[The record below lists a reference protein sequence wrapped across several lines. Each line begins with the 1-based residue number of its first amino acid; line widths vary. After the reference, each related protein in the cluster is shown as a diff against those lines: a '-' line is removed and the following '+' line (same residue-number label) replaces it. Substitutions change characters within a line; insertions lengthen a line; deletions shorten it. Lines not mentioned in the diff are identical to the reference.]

1 MAGHASQERGV
12 ITGINV
18 TPLVDITLVL
28 LIVLMVTAK
37 VLVTPAVPM
46 HLPEASHTQDVPL
59 VFSVLMDPSGRVIV
73 NGHEMTD
80 DLSLLATA
88 TRERREHADLRAV
101 IQADGDTTHRRVIAI
116 LDLLHRAGIDDVAFA
131 AQPAATT
138 QGAAP

>member
-1 MAGHASQERGV
+1 MGAHSSQERGV

-46 HLPEASHTQDVPL
+46 HLPEASHTVDVPL
-59 VFSVLMDPSGRVIV
+59 VFSVLVDPSGRVLA

-88 TRERREHADLRAV
+88 TRERRAHADLRAV
-101 IQADGDTTHRRVIAI
+101 IQADGDTTHRRVVAL
-116 LDLLHRAGIDDVAFA
+116 LDLLHRAGIEDVAFA
-131 AQPAATT
+131 AQPV
-138 QGAAP
+138 AAPAGVAE